1 MGSHRDTSQQSSRG
15 PGLGSPKGHI
25 PSTVHRLKLV
35 TIQLILW
42 RSCHSACESIADRV
56 SCCMG
61 PLPHAVSRLPACVQ
75 AARPRPETIGNDIPR
90 ASAVQLHRIL
100 SVRIMPGG
108 KIKWRFNLVVWV
120 MCEAIICR
128 EGAMMRKGG
137 GGRST
142 CMSWGEP
149 SQYSPWTPDKLRRR
163 ILPNGVSVN
172 QLAVHYQ
179 WLNCLNTVA
188 YNRKIRINSN
198 SPRAF
203 PCSHPS
209 ESGAAAE
216 AAPAP
221 VPASA

>member
-1 MGSHRDTSQQSSRG
+1 MRPTRRVLCQVISACRACPARRGMGSHRDTSQQSSRG

-128 EGAMMRKGG
+128 EGAMTRKGVG
-137 GGRST
+137 AEVPACR
-142 CMSWGEP
+142 
-149 SQYSPWTPDKLRRR
+149 
-163 ILPNGVSVN
+163 GVSPVSTVPGR
-172 QLAVHYQ
+172 QTSSAV
-179 WLNCLNTVA
+179 
-188 YNRKIRINSN
+188 
-198 SPRAF
+198 
-203 PCSHPS
+203 
-209 ESGAAAE
+209 ESCPMA
-216 AAPAP
+216 
-221 VPASA
+221 